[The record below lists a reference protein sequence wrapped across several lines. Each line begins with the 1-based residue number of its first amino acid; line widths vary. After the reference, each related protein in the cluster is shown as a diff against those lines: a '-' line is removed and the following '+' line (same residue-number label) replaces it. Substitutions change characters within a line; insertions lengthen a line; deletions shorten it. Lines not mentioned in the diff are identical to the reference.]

1 MYKAFLNTL
10 KRELNRI
17 KEYPLILVIMIA
29 IPLAVCFV
37 LCETFKEGSPKDL
50 PVAVL
55 DLDNSDLSR
64 KITRMIDATASC
76 KTVQNVL
83 DVEDGHQQ
91 IVSGKAYGFI
101 LIPKRFK
108 ADILQGKRPQLVY
121 YYNNN
126 LLLIGGIITKD
137 INTAIQTSLGELTTY
152 VYSTKGMSKNV
163 AASQVNIVKVDE
175 HIKGNPY
182 LNYSY
187 LLSTA
192 AFINTFQIIA
202 TFLAIFAIGTEF
214 LPVACRDEWFPA
226 DGTVFHHRGNCAILT
241 VYLSPYRFLKI
252 WLKRKYSEQEV
263 VAVDGSVMDGI
274 IFGADQKAWLIIF
287 DAGPSHE
294 VGTFRPGKEEH
305 IPDHEM
311 HSEYIEV
318 TRESADIINARRA
331 AGGRVVA
338 GGTTSCRTL
347 ESATDENGILHPMS
361 ADTGIFIYP
370 GFRFKCIDALITNF
384 HLPESTLIMLVSAL
398 AGRDHVLAAY
408 EEAIRERYRFFSFGD
423 AMFIR

>member
-10 KRELNRI
+10 KRELKRI

-37 LCETFKEGSPKDL
+37 LCETFKEGSPTDL

-64 KITRMIDATASC
+64 KIIRTIDATPSC
-76 KTVQNVL
+76 KTIQNVL
-83 DVEDGHQQ
+83 DIEDGHQQ

-108 ADILQGKRPQLVY
+108 SDILQGKRPQLVY

-137 INTAIQTSLGELTTY
+137 INSAVQTTLAGLTAH
-152 VYSTKGMSKNV
+152 VYSTKGMSKDV
-163 AASQVNIVKVDE
+163 AASQVNIIKIDE

-187 LLSTA
+187 FLSTA

-214 LPVACRDEWFPA
+214 KHGTTKELLEIGNNSIFIVLLGKLFPYTLGILSVMGLVYFIYFVVYGAPFEGSILFVCFTSLLFVLAYQLTGIMFIALSGNYRFACSAGAFYTALGFTLAGMTYPSIAMPPA
-226 DGTVFHHRGNCAILT
+226 IRMYSSILAIRP
-241 VYLSPYRFLKI
+241 YLST
-252 WLKRKYSEQEV
+252 
-263 VAVDGSVMDGI
+263 I
-274 IFGADQKAWLIIF
+274 IDQSQRAFPIN
-287 DAGPSHE
+287 
-294 VGTFRPGKEEH
+294 
-305 IPDHEM
+305 
-311 HSEYIEV
+311 
-318 TRESADIINARRA
+318 ADIIYVYWLLILMIVPAL
-331 AGGRVVA
+331 
-338 GGTTSCRTL
+338 TIPL
-347 ESATDENGILHPMS
+347 LKKKMQDENEWYKI
-361 ADTGIFIYP
+361 
-370 GFRFKCIDALITNF
+370 
-384 HLPESTLIMLVSAL
+384 
-398 AGRDHVLAAY
+398 
-408 EEAIRERYRFFSFGD
+408 
-423 AMFIR
+423 